1 MNFQYGTE
9 SLNYYFKQGKL
20 TQSEY
25 TTVQEAMKNLYN
37 IINNSVKN
45 YNRLHNVSNVLRKEV
60 NTAKYDLE
68 AATCRQSEASDTA
81 EKLSRLLKTAEV
93 AFESQKTSYDN
104 LVFES
109 DELEK
114 DILNRNLKIKE
125 EMREAEERM
134 EPRRERYQNEIV
146 ETKASN
152 EKARQQIETLQQVL
166 EQNMGK
172 VNALKVKNEE
182 ADTELKRLGELKLK
196 IVDSP
201 EHYLKSAENLH
212 IEIVGMENELKETH

>member
-1 MNFQYGTE
+1 MAEENISMNFQYGTE

-20 TQSEY
+20 TQAEY

-60 NTAKYDLE
+60 NAAKYELE
-68 AATCRQSEASDTA
+68 AATSRQSEASDTA

-114 DILNRNLKIKE
+114 EILNKNMRIKE
-125 EMREAEERM
+125 EMR
-134 EPRRERYQNEIV
+134 
-146 ETKASN
+146 
-152 EKARQQIETLQQVL
+152 
-166 EQNMGK
+166 
-172 VNALKVKNEE
+172 
-182 ADTELKRLGELKLK
+182 
-196 IVDSP
+196 
-201 EHYLKSAENLH
+201 
-212 IEIVGMENELKETH
+212 